1 VRTANPA
8 LSERTFAP
16 ALSPAA
22 TSPPLVSTQRM
33 TVDGT
38 VNKTALLL
46 ALVLASGA
54 WTWSRVLGGE
64 AGQVV
69 DPAARTYLI
78 GGAIT
83 GLVLALVTTFR
94 PQIAHITAP
103 LYALAEGVF
112 LGAISATLNVFY
124 PGIPLQAAGLTV
136 GVLAVMLVLYRTG
149 VIRVTDKFRA
159 GVVAATGA
167 IFLIYLVSFV
177 LRVVGVE
184 VPLLND
190 NGVLGIGISLV
201 IVAVAALNLVLDFD
215 LIAQGARHGAPVR
228 MEWYGAFALLVT
240 LVWLYVELLRLL
252 TKLQSRD

>member
-1 VRTANPA
+1 MRTANPT
-8 LSERTFAP
+8 LGERAFAP

-22 TSPPLVSTQRM
+22 TAPPLTATGRM
-33 TVDGT
+33 TIEGT

-46 ALVLASGA
+46 VLVLASGA
-54 WTWSRVLGGE
+54 WTWSQVLGGE
-64 AGQVV
+64 AGQLV
-69 DPAARTYLI
+69 DPSARSYAI
-78 GGAIT
+78 GGAVV
-83 GLVLALVTTFR
+83 GLVFALVTSFR
-94 PQIAHITAP
+94 PQVAHVTAP
-103 LYALAEGVF
+103 LYAVAEGVF

-136 GVLAVMLVLYRTG
+136 AVLAVMLTLYRTG
-149 VIRVTDKFRA
+149 AIRVTDKFRA

-167 IFLIYLVSFV
+167 IFLVYLVSFA
-177 LRVVGVE
+177 LSFFGVE

-190 NGVLGIGISLV
+190 NGPLGIGISLV
-201 IVAVAALNLVLDFD
+201 VVAVAALNLVLDFD
-215 LIAQGARHGAPVR
+215 LIAKGAQSGAPAR